1 MLGKDYTPLIYST
14 CMERCVWVCS
24 VFLVM
29 DRAPLRAWIVL
40 LYIGSIPIPS
50 SMDEEALYKFSS
62 SFLDFFSPNRTILK
76 FAELDSAQ
84 FEILF
89 VRKSE

>member
-1 MLGKDYTPLIYST
+1 MESLYKD
-14 CMERCVWVCS
+14 
-24 VFLVM
+24 
-29 DRAPLRAWIVL
+29 A
-40 LYIGSIPIPS
+40 IPIPS
-50 SMDEEALYKFSS
+50 SMDEEGLYKFSS
-62 SFLDFFSPNRTILK
+62 SFLDFFSPNRVILK